1 LLNRGFFS
9 GAIEE
14 NRMHKGGRVGKP
26 QTFLPCYQTHIPDS
40 YTRVVPEEESYTW
53 NSLELCRTWLNSFC
67 CVPTTTLSVS
77 FLPTLC
83 VDGLLPSLAE
93 EEEEKEEERFLS
105 GEDTLYA
112 LSFARHCPSLCFFF
126 FLQFF
131 LLRIVTIMKEGA
143 TPSNV
148 NVCAPLSI
156 DVFSSVLSSVLSS
169 SSSSSYEGR
178 SHSKQCECLAVCV
191 KQLYSS

>member
-1 LLNRGFFS
+1 LLNKGFFS
-9 GAIEE
+9 GAIEGTGE
-14 NRMHKGGRVGKP
+14 TCRVGTPPTPPKH
-26 QTFLPCYQTHIPDS
+26 LPCYQTHIPDS

-93 EEEEKEEERFLS
+93 EEEEEDEEKEEERFLS

-112 LSFARHCPSLCFFF
+112 LSFARHCPPMCFFF

-131 LLRIVTIMKEGA
+131 LLRIITIMKSHSKQCECLRTIVHRRASSSFFSSFFFLLRVIIIMKEGA

-148 NVCAPLSI
+148 NA
-156 DVFSSVLSSVLSS
+156 
-169 SSSSSYEGR
+169 
-178 SHSKQCECLAVCV
+178 
-191 KQLYSS
+191 